1 MDMRLTV
8 EMHPWQGGRDVD
20 QRIFASRGR
29 RPVFAFGNSDGDQQ
43 MLEYTA
49 GGLGA
54 RFMGLVHHT
63 DTAREFA
70 YDRQSHIGELDKAL
84 DEATQRKWV
93 VVDMKADWN
102 AIFPPAKK

>member
-1 MDMRLTV
+1 
-8 EMHPWQGGRDVD
+8 
-20 QRIFASRGR
+20 
-29 RPVFAFGNSDGDQQ
+29 
-43 MLEYTA
+43 MLECTA

-54 RFMGLVHHT
+54 RFMELVHHA
-63 DTAREFA
+63 DAAREFA
-70 YDRQSHIGELDKAL
+70 YDRQSHIGKLDEAL